1 MSLVNNMFDNISR
14 IGSDNC
20 DLTNKSIQNT
30 KASNYL
36 LENFTAYSPLT
47 GAVNLAMSQPNI
59 FLNGSPCGG
68 INCNSIDANSSL
80 KFSQISKSKERV
92 VNQERLFSTV
102 PYLGKG
108 PCNVD
113 VEDRLIGGDL
123 NINRKSADPNS
134 EVSQIDHIYYPLIP
148 SIESTISNPKNLVEG
163 VAASGWVRGGV
174 PSRILNRDED
184 EN

>member
-1 MSLVNNMFDNISR
+1 MSGMSNLFYNLSR
-14 IGSDNC
+14 IGNDTSDT
-20 DLTNKSIQNT
+20 TNRHKQNIES
-30 KASNYL
+30 ANYI
-36 LENFTAYSPLT
+36 LENYSAYNSM
-47 GAVNLAMSQPNI
+47 NNAMSTSVNQPNV
-59 FLNGSPCGG
+59 FVNGSLNGG
-68 INCNSIDANSSL
+68 INRNNIDTDSMLHLTHLTKGPERSIY
-80 KFSQISKSKERV
+80 
-92 VNQERLFSTV
+92 QERLFSTV

-108 PCNVD
+108 PGNVD
-113 VEDRLIGGDL
+113 IEDRLIGGDL
-123 NINRKSADPNS
+123 NINRKSTDPNS